1 MLPIKTNQPG
11 VGPQGAERSWEQM
24 ENIMF
29 NKELEDQVVQNK
41 LRERDNFISGEPL
54 WHFLDPKTD

>member
-24 ENIMF
+24 GNIMF

-54 WHFLDPKTD
+54 WHVLDPKTD